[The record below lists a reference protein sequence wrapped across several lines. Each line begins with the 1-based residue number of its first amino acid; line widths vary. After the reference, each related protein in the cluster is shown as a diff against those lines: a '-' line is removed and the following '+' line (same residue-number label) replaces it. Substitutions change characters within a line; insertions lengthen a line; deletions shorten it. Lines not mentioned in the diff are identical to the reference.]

1 MEKDTTNY
9 TTQSELLKDFIENVF
24 KPNTKK
30 SAYVFDGAP
39 KEQKN
44 FKWYT
49 IRYSLILGGLENT
62 CSAYDI
68 SIGFEM
74 NSEKYK
80 TIKKEILFFLLQDS
94 FNSIKTKEN
103 IRCLYIHLNK
113 NQLEEFSREMFDAL
127 GIKYLFS
134 YMGNHDE
141 LVYSFVKLV
150 DDENYKVN
158 NEDDEDDE
166 WY

>member
-9 TTQSELLKDFIENVF
+9 NTQSELLKDFIKNIYE
-24 KPNTKK
+24 PAK
-30 SAYVFDGAP
+30 SKDKYQFNGAP
-39 KEQKN
+39 LAGKHFHFGIEYN
-44 FKWYT
+44 
-49 IRYSLILGGLENT
+49 LAVECLGNT

-68 SIGFEM
+68 SIRFQM
-74 NSEKYK
+74 KLEKYEP
-80 TIKKEILFFLLQDS
+80 IRKEILFFLLQNS
-94 FNSIKTKEN
+94 FDKFKKDPDV
-103 IRCLYIHLNK
+103 RCLYIHLTAK
-113 NQLEEFSREMFDAL
+113 LLEKFSREMFDAL

-134 YMGNHDE
+134 YMGNHNE

-158 NEDDEDDE
+158 DADDDDDE